1 MEVVFINKSLKE
13 LFLTGKEK
21 GKPVY
26 GRDLVK
32 SYIKKVTII
41 MGCAHSRDLVN
52 FKSLHLEALVKEKKY
67 KGMFSIRVNE
77 QYRLILR
84 FIKSSESLNKD
95 IVEITE
101 IHDLTD
107 YH

>member
-1 MEVVFINKSLKE
+1 MEVVFVDKSLKE

-21 GKPVY
+21 GKPIY
-26 GRDLVK
+26 GKDLVK

-41 MGCAHSRDLVN
+41 MASANTRDLVN

-67 KGMFSIRVNE
+67 KGMHSIRVNN

-84 FIKSSESLNKD
+84 FIKSPDPLHKV
-95 IVEITE
+95 IVEVTE
-101 IHDLTD
+101 IHELTD

>member
-1 MEVVFINKSLKE
+1 
-13 LFLTGKEK
+13 
-21 GKPVY
+21 
-26 GRDLVK
+26 
-32 SYIKKVTII
+32 

-67 KGMFSIRVNE
+67 KGMHSIRVNN

-84 FIKSSESLNKD
+84 FIKSSDSLNKD

-101 IHDLTD
+101 IHELTD